1 MKNKQNVPLAIALCV
16 GMPVLFVGYW
26 IISNLQADH
35 ETAQLAQEGADGVVR
50 VLSYEDTGVA
60 VNRRPRIRFQ
70 LELQPDKGGTPL
82 HVQMTMAV
90 STMDAPRLQVGVKRK
105 VRYLPSDPETM
116 HFVD

>member
-16 GMPVLFVGYW
+16 GIPVLLVGYW
-26 IISNLQADH
+26 IISNLHADH

-50 VLSYEDTGVA
+50 ILSYENTLVA
-60 VNRRPRIRFQ
+60 VNRIPRIRFQ
-70 LELQPDKGGTPL
+70 LELQPDTGGKPFQ
-82 HVQMTMAV
+82 VQMTMAV
-90 STMDAPRLQVGVKRK
+90 STMDAPRLQVGMKRK